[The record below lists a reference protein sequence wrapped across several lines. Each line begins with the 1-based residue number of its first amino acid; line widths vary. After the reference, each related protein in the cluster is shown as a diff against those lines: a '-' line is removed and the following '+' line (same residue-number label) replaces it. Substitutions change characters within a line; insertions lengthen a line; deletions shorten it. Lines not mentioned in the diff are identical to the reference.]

1 MDEEQIVW
9 LKNEKEKKAQEE
21 AEAKVEEDLKEKLK
35 QITEAEI
42 KSTYKLYAENYLQR
56 LLRLIEIFVSAA
68 S

>member
-1 MDEEQIVW
+1 M
-9 LKNEKEKKAQEE
+9 KKAQEE